1 MEEKYSK
8 EEIKS
13 IRTGA
18 ITLCAILVGVFITVS
33 HNASIESKGLG
44 GTYNLYASFGRTDG
58 LNVGDAV
65 RLSGVDIGRVT
76 AAELDNNFRTRLTL
90 EIDKHYKIPDDSSA
104 SIVSF
109 GLIGGKYVEIDVGGS
124 EEYLTPD
131 SQVGYTQDA
140 MVLEELLD
148 RMISIG
154 KSKSKT
160 KEIMMNKRPVET
172 IMGLV
177 VLAVATLFMMFAYQ
191 VSDLQ
196 VVKGYEINARFL
208 KVGGLNTGADVR
220 INGIKVGT
228 VLAQKINPE
237 DYMVDVKMSLMPDIV
252 LPADSTITI
261 AGDGLMGDKF
271 VKIEPGTSAEKLMP
285 GSTATNTK
293 DAKSLEDMVGEIIFM
308 VTGNDEKN

>member
-1 MEEKYSK
+1 
-8 EEIKS
+8 
-13 IRTGA
+13 
-18 ITLCAILVGVFITVS
+18 
-33 HNASIESKGLG
+33 
-44 GTYNLYASFGRTDG
+44 
-58 LNVGDAV
+58 
-65 RLSGVDIGRVT
+65 
-76 AAELDNNFRTRLTL
+76 
-90 EIDKHYKIPDDSSA
+90 
-104 SIVSF
+104 
-109 GLIGGKYVEIDVGGS
+109 
-124 EEYLTPD
+124 
-131 SQVGYTQDA
+131 
-140 MVLEELLD
+140 
-148 RMISIG
+148 
-154 KSKSKT
+154 
-160 KEIMMNKRPVET
+160 MNKRPVET

-177 VLAVATLFMMFAYQ
+177 VLAVATMFMMFAYQ

-261 AGDGLMGDKF
+261 AGDGLMGDTC
-271 VKIEPGTSAEKLMP
+271 VNIEPGTSAEKLRP